1 MTRGGL
7 RERKKAQTR
16 KRLADTAFAMFRERG
31 FDAVT
36 VAEIADACDI
46 AVSTLF
52 AYFPSKESLVFDQ
65 EAAHEQQL
73 AQAVRDRPAGTTI
86 LDALETYLAAPKP
99 RHAGDPSREEFLD
112 LVHATPALR
121 DHFMRMQ
128 RNWETTLAHAI
139 AEEAGLPDDD
149 LQARALARF
158 ALDIDALAQ
167 ETPDPAHALRTLFAR
182 LRNGWTDFAPTPATS
197 EPPDTGSQ

>member
-16 KRLADTAFAMFRERG
+16 KRLADTAFAMFHERG

-65 EAAHEQQL
+65 EAAHEQRL
-73 AQAVRDRPAGTTI
+73 GSVVRDRSAEATI
-86 LDALETYLAAPKP
+86 LDALEAYLAAPKP
-99 RHAGDPSREEFLD
+99 RQSGEPSREEFLE

-128 RNWETTLAHAI
+128 RNWETTLAQAI
-139 AEEAGLPDDD
+139 AEEAGLSDDD

-158 ALDIDALAQ
+158 ALDVGALA
-167 ETPDPAHALRTLFAR
+167 EESPDPAHALRILFAR
-182 LRNGWTDFAPTPATS
+182 LRNGWADVDRTPTAR
-197 EPPDTGSQ
+197 PDTSSR

>member
-65 EAAHEQQL
+65 EAAHEQRL
-73 AQAVRDRPAGTTI
+73 GSVVRDRPAGATI
-86 LDALETYLAAPKP
+86 LDALEAYLAAPEP
-99 RHAGDPSREEFLD
+99 RRPGEPSREEFLG
-112 LVHATPALR
+112 LVHTTPALR

-128 RNWETTLAHAI
+128 RDWESTLAHAI
-139 AEEAGLPDDD
+139 AEEAGLSDDD

-158 ALDIDALAQ
+158 ALDVGALA
-167 ETPDPAHALRTLFAR
+167 EESPDPAHTLRILFAR
-182 LRNGWTDFAPTPATS
+182 LRNGWADLDRAPAAR
-197 EPPDTGSQ
+197 PDTGG

>member
-1 MTRGGL
+1 MTRVGL

-52 AYFPSKESLVFDQ
+52 TYFPSKESLVFDQ
-65 EAAHEQQL
+65 EAAHEQRL
-73 AQAVRDRPAGTTI
+73 GSVVRDRPAGATI
-86 LDALETYLAAPKP
+86 LDALETYLAAPEP
-99 RHAGDPSREEFLD
+99 RQSGEPSREEFLH

-128 RNWETTLAHAI
+128 RNWETTLAQAI
-139 AEEAGLPDDD
+139 AEEAGLSDDD

-158 ALDIDALAQ
+158 ALDVGALA
-167 ETPDPAHALRTLFAR
+167 EESPDPARTLRILFAR
-182 LRNGWTDFAPTPATS
+182 LRNGWADVDRTPTAG
-197 EPPDTGSQ
+197 PDASSR